1 MDAINAGNLKNY
13 FDQLRRL
20 FDEYD
25 FDNHPEAIY
34 NMDETGVPLE
44 PQPPKVLP
52 EGKRKFDIKPLVKAA
67 NHSYWLWQC
76 HMPPFITFAAKRVN
90 SMWTKNEV
98 SGSNYTVSDS
108 GWVELHTFP
117 LML

>member
-13 FDQLRRL
+13 FDQLRGL

-44 PQPPKVLP
+44 PQPPKAVLRR
-52 EGKRKFDIKPLVKAA
+52 EKDNLISNLWSKAA

-76 HMPPFITFAAKRVN
+76 H
-90 SMWTKNEV
+90 
-98 SGSNYTVSDS
+98 
-108 GWVELHTFP
+108 
-117 LML
+117 